1 MVSVV
6 LNQSSLLSDIL
17 NSPFARLLELLSR
30 LTENES
36 LKQNARKAAVIS
48 ILIQEPTE
56 EPKIVLIKRNDY
68 DGHHS
73 GQMAFP
79 GGKKEDSDENLR
91 QTAIREVEEEI
102 GIRLSEEQL
111 IELNPHWVHVSNFW
125 IQPYFVIL
133 DKKLDYRINKRE
145 INRIFEI
152 PVAFFQQA
160 DSLDYHELTFMQEKI
175 TAPRYFYE
183 SEEIWGATAI
193 MLYQLIQQL
202 DSHIRNE

>member
-6 LNQSSLLSDIL
+6 QKQSYQQFKLN
-17 NSPFARLLELLSR
+17 NPFGRLLELIDQVVEDAQLKSSAR
-30 LTENES
+30 L
-36 LKQNARKAAVIS
+36 AAVIS
-48 ILIQEPTE
+48 IIIRDPGEDE
-56 EPKIVLIKRNDY
+56 KIVLIKRNDY

-79 GGKKEDSDENLR
+79 GGKKEEQDENLR

-102 GIRLSEEQL
+102 GIRLLEDQL
-111 IELNPHWVHVSNFW
+111 IELKPHWVHVSNFW
-125 IQPYFVIL
+125 IQPYVAIL
-133 DKKLDYRINKRE
+133 DKNLDYRINKRE

-152 PVAFFQQA
+152 PVAFFKQA
-160 DSLDYHELTFMQEKI
+160 DSLHFHEIQFKEEKI
-175 TAPRYFYE
+175 VAPRYYYE

-202 DSHIRNE
+202 DSHTSNE

>member
-17 NSPFARLLELLSR
+17 NSPFDRLLDLLSR
-30 LTENES
+30 LAENES
-36 LKQNARKAAVIS
+36 LKQNARQAAVIS

-79 GGKKEDSDENLR
+79 GGKKEDSDENLK

-102 GIRLSEEQL
+102 GIRLLEEQL

-152 PVAFFQQA
+152 PVSFFQDPA
-160 DSLDYHELTFMQEKI
+160 NLLPHEVSYNGQKI
-175 TAPRYFYE
+175 LSPSFSYE
-183 SEEIWGATAI
+183 GNLIWGATALI
-193 MLYQLIQQL
+193 MYQLFHQE
-202 DSHIRNE
+202 DNSK

>member
-1 MVSVV
+1 M
-6 LNQSSLLSDIL
+6 
-17 NSPFARLLELLSR
+17 LELLGR
-30 LTENES
+30 LSENEA
-36 LKQNARKAAVIS
+36 LKQNARQAAVIS
-48 ILIQEPTE
+48 IIINEPGE
-56 EPKIVLIKRNDY
+56 EAKIVLIKRNDY

-73 GQMAFP
+73 RQMAFP
-79 GGKKEDSDENLR
+79 GGKKDDSDENLK

-102 GIRLSEEQL
+102 GIVLSDEHL

-133 DKKLDYRINKRE
+133 NKKLDYRINKRE

-152 PVAFFQQA
+152 PVAFFKQA
-160 DSLDYHELTFMQEKI
+160 DSLDYHELTFMKEKI

>member
-1 MVSVV
+1 M
-6 LNQSSLLSDIL
+6 LNQSLHQSDIL
-17 NSPFARLLELLSR
+17 NSPFNRLLELLGR
-30 LTENES
+30 LSENES
-36 LKQNARKAAVIS
+36 LKHKARQAAVIS
-48 ILIQEPTE
+48 IVINEPGE
-56 EPKIVLIKRNDY
+56 EAKIVLIKRNDY

-79 GGKKEDSDENLR
+79 GGKKDDSDENLK

-102 GIRLSEEQL
+102 GIVLLEEQL
-111 IELNPHWVHVSNFW
+111 NELNPHWVHISNFW

-133 DKKLDYRINKRE
+133 NKKLDYRINKRE

-152 PVAFFQQA
+152 PVAFFKQA
-160 DSLDYHELTFMQEKI
+160 DSLDYHELTFMKEKI

-202 DSHIRNE
+202 DSQ